1 MKSRKIMFIT
11 ILSTLVCFGILP
23 GAQAEGPAAP
33 DTALAGGNT
42 ADGQLALA
50 GLTTG
55 IYNSAFGIYALL
67 SNADANFNTG
77 VGGVALILNTAS
89 ENTAVGAGTLLSN
102 TTAGDNTAVGA
113 FAMFT
118 NASGADNTAVG
129 GRALQSNV
137 SAVTNAAV
145 GTFALQN
152 NDSGGAGTADFNTA
166 VGGFALKANVDGT
179 RNTAVGA
186 GAIESG
192 DGGNDN
198 TAVGE
203 LAGLNITGNSNT
215 CLGSSAGSNQ
225 TNGEAGIYI
234 GAQVQAGTPGEFEFI
249 RIGNDTA
256 FTFPYDTYIAGIFAR
271 SNDPGT
277 ATTCFVDANG
287 KVASVFSSRRYKH
300 DIEPMENASEAI
312 LALRP
317 VSFHYNSD
325 AKNTP
330 CFGLIAEEVA
340 AVNRDLVIRDKTGE
354 PMTVRYDQINAMLL
368 NEFLKEHKKVEEQQA
383 SITELKSTV
392 AQQQKGMEGL
402 TAQLKAQAAQIQKVS
417 AQLEVSKP
425 APQVVVN
432 KP

>member
-1 MKSRKIMFIT
+1 MKSRKIIVT
-11 ILSTLVCFGILP
+11 TVLSALVCFGILP
-23 GAQAEGPAAP
+23 GGQAEGPAAP

-50 GLTTG
+50 GLTSG

-67 SNADANFNTG
+67 SNGTANFNTG
-77 VGGVALILNTAS
+77 VGGVTLLSNTGTQ
-89 ENTAVGAGTLLSN
+89 NTAVGAAALLSN
-102 TTAGDNTAVGA
+102 TTAGSNTAVGT
-113 FAMFT
+113 FAMFVNST
-118 NASGADNTAVG
+118 GADNTAVG
-129 GRALQSNV
+129 DEALEFNV
-137 SAVTNAAV
+137 SAFTNAAV

-152 NDSGGAGTADFNTA
+152 NDSSGNGTATFNTA
-166 VGGFALKANVDGT
+166 VGGFALRANVDGT
-179 RNTAVGA
+179 SNTAVGA

-198 TAVGE
+198 TAVGF
-203 LAGLNITGNSNT
+203 LAGNDITGNSNT
-215 CLGSSAGSNQ
+215 CLGQLAGSNL
-225 TNGEAGIYI
+225 TSGEGNIYI
-234 GAQVQAGTPGEFEFI
+234 GAQVQAGAAGEFEFI

-256 FTFPYDTYIAGIFAR
+256 FTFPYDTYIAGIFGRA
-271 SNDPGT
+271 NDPGT

-300 DIEPMENASEAI
+300 DIKPMDNASEAI
-312 LALRP
+312 LALKP

-340 AVNRDLVIRDKTGE
+340 AVNPDLVIRDKTGE

-368 NEFLKEHKKVEEQQA
+368 NEFLKEHKKVEELQV
-383 SITELKSTV
+383 TV
-392 AQQQKGMEGL
+392 AQQQKGMEVL
-402 TAQLKAQAAQIQKVS
+402 TAQLKEQAAQIQKVS
-417 AQLEVSKP
+417 AQLEVKKT
-425 APQVVVN
+425 APQVVAN

>member
-1 MKSRKIMFIT
+1 MFIT

-67 SNADANFNTG
+67 SNGSANFNSGFGAGT
-77 VGGVALILNTAS
+77 LLLNTANQ
-89 ENTAVGAGTLLSN
+89 NTAVGAGALLSN
-102 TTAGDNTAVGA
+102 TTAGSNTAVGT
-113 FAMFT
+113 FAMFV
-118 NASGADNTAVG
+118 NSSGADNTAVG
-129 GRALQSNV
+129 DEALEFNV
-137 SAVTNAAV
+137 SAFTNAAV
-145 GTFALQN
+145 GTFAAQN
-152 NDSGGAGTADFNTA
+152 NDSSGAGTAVFNTA

-192 DGGNDN
+192 SGGNDN

-203 LAGLNITGNSNT
+203 LAGNNITGNSNT

-225 TNGEAGIYI
+225 TNGEGGIYI
-234 GAQVQAGTPGEFEFI
+234 GAQVQAGTAGEFEFI

-256 FTFPYDTYIAGIFAR
+256 FTFPYDTFIAGIFGR

-277 ATTCFVDANG
+277 ATTCFVDASG
-287 KVASVFSSRRYKH
+287 KLASILSSRRYKH
-300 DIEPMENASEAI
+300 DIKLMENASEAI
-312 LALRP
+312 LALKP

-340 AVNRDLVIRDKTGE
+340 AVNHDLVIRDKTGE
-354 PMTVRYDQINAMLL
+354 PMTVRYDQVNVMLL

-383 SITELKSTV
+383 SISQLKGEMQTMV
-392 AQQQKGMEGL
+392 
-402 TAQLKAQAAQIQKVS
+402 AQLKEQAAQIQKVS
-417 AQLEVSKP
+417 AQLEVNKP
-425 APQVVVN
+425 APNVVAN

>member
-1 MKSRKIMFIT
+1 MKSRKIIFIT

-67 SNADANFNTG
+67 SNGTANFNTG
-77 VGGVALILNTAS
+77 VGGVALLLNTAS
-89 ENTAVGAGTLLSN
+89 ENTAVGAGALLSN

-113 FAMFT
+113 FAMFA

-137 SAVTNAAV
+137 SAFTNAAV

-152 NDSGGAGTADFNTA
+152 NDSSGAGTADFNTA

-192 DGGNDN
+192 SGGNDN

-203 LAGLNITGNSNT
+203 LAGNNISGNSNT

-256 FTFPYDTYIAGIFAR
+256 FTFPYDTYIAGIWQRAV
-271 SNDPGT
+271 S
-277 ATTCFVDANG
+277 TTNMPVIVDATG
-287 KVASVFSSRRYKH
+287 KVGTISSSRRFKH
-300 DIEPMENASEAI
+300 DIKPIDKASEVI
-312 LALRP
+312 LALKP
-317 VSFHYNSD
+317 VTFHYKND
-325 AKNTP
+325 AQNIP

-340 AVNRDLVIRDKTGE
+340 EVNPDLVIRDKEGK
-354 PMTVRYDQINAMLL
+354 PYTVRYEQINAMLL

-383 SITELKSTV
+383 SISQLASEMQTMV
-392 AQQQKGMEGL
+392 
-402 TAQLKAQAAQIQKVS
+402 AQLKEQATQIQKVS
-417 AQLEVSKP
+417 ARLEVGKP
-425 APQVVVN
+425 APQIVAN